1 MMEDNIHNEI
11 KLILDT
17 EKLNSDQKADIIKEM
32 IRSRNTLYIPPVI
45 PYIPPVEPA
54 YPTSPFYYITDNTGI

>member
-32 IRSRNTLYIPPVI
+32 IRSRNTLYIPPMI